1 MPGIIIVSSHKQIIL
16 SQRAVY
22 FIFFTEFYGFIQF
35 VNKFYII
42 GCGGHTVNNFQGCAT
57 PVCVTWTHV

>member
-22 FIFFTEFYGFIQF
+22 FIFLQNFVVLYSLFTNFILLVVEDIQ
-35 VNKFYII
+35 
-42 GCGGHTVNNFQGCAT
+42 
-57 PVCVTWTHV
+57 